1 MQIDYARDALLTEFG
16 LSTLKASY
24 LVDGE
29 TSPQQAFARAA
40 QAFADN
46 DAHAQRLYDYSSK
59 LWFMFATPVLSN
71 GGTKRGLPISCYLN
85 YVDDSRDGITKHYT
99 ETSWLASV
107 GGGVG
112 GYWGDIRSDGMA
124 TSNGSKSN
132 GSIPFIKVTDT
143 LMAAFNQG
151 TTRRGAYAAYQDI
164 SHPEIEEFID
174 LRDPSGDHGRRCLGT
189 GFHHGVIITDDFM
202 QACIDNAPWDL
213 IDPKTKRVTST
224 VKARDLWERI
234 ITKRLKT
241 GEPYIVFGDTANLY
255 LPQPLKKKG
264 LRVRASNLCTEI
276 FLPTGWDDAG
286 NMRTAVCCLSSVN
299 LAKWEEWGPV
309 ADQFIGDLI
318 RMLDNVLQS
327 FIDNA
332 PAQLSWAVN
341 SARMSR
347 DLGLGAMGFHT
358 LLQQQ
363 MIAFESDE
371 ARTLN
376 NKIFSTINRAATAE
390 SRRLADERGEAPD
403 MVGTGMHNAHL
414 LAIAPNASSSIAA
427 GVDPSVEPR
436 RTNAFKQSTQAGMAL
451 NKNPVLAKLLA
462 EIGRDT
468 PDVWKSI
475 IDNQGS
481 VQHLDFLTDHQRAVF
496 KTAFEIDQQWIVEHA
511 ATRQPWICQGQSI
524 NLFFENPKN
533 DADLRAINQVHLSAW
548 KKGLKSL
555 YYVRSRTAMRA
566 NTGSATRQSVAAPAL
581 DPDAV
586 GCTACEG

>member
-1 MQIDYARDALLTEFG
+1 
-16 LSTLKASY
+16 
-24 LVDGE
+24 
-29 TSPQQAFARAA
+29 
-40 QAFADN
+40 
-46 DAHAQRLYDYSSK
+46 
-59 LWFMFATPVLSN
+59 
-71 GGTKRGLPISCYLN
+71 
-85 YVDDSRDGITKHYT
+85 
-99 ETSWLASV
+99 
-107 GGGVG
+107 
-112 GYWGDIRSDGMA
+112 
-124 TSNGSKSN
+124 
-132 GSIPFIKVTDT
+132 
-143 LMAAFNQG
+143 
-151 TTRRGAYAAYQDI
+151 
-164 SHPEIEEFID
+164 
-174 LRDPSGDHGRRCLGT
+174 
-189 GFHHGVIITDDFM
+189 
-202 QACIDNAPWDL
+202 
-213 IDPKTKRVTST
+213 
-224 VKARDLWERI
+224 
-234 ITKRLKT
+234 
-241 GEPYIVFGDTANLY
+241 
-255 LPQPLKKKG
+255 
-264 LRVRASNLCTEI
+264 
-276 FLPTGWDDAG
+276 
-286 NMRTAVCCLSSVN
+286 
-299 LAKWEEWGPV
+299 
-309 ADQFIGDLI
+309 
-318 RMLDNVLQS
+318 
-327 FIDNA
+327 
-332 PAQLSWAVN
+332 
-341 SARMSR
+341 
-347 DLGLGAMGFHT
+347 
-358 LLQQQ
+358 